1 MGIFFNDLIKW
12 WSIGYE
18 IVGHIEDGKGNHQ
31 RLNTMLNTMP
41 PKEVIVYL
49 KSLLEGFVLQN
60 FLAKWQNV

>member
-1 MGIFFNDLIKW
+1 M
-12 WSIGYE
+12 
-18 IVGHIEDGKGNHQ
+18 GHIEDGKGNHQ